1 MVAPILSMYT
11 ENGPTIK
18 EGNKLRPH
26 FVYHFSEHNLG
37 ENDVI
42 NPIKEVSHKCLAS
55 GVFTA

>member
-1 MVAPILSMYT
+1 MYT
-11 ENGPTIK
+11 ENGPHTK
-18 EGNKLRPH
+18 YGNKLRPH
-26 FVYHFSEHNLG
+26 FVYYFSEHNLG